1 VQSEVRFSPDELAT
15 AVGISRAR
23 LIRLVRLGLV
33 EATTPGAPEE
43 GSTPVFTAMAA
54 ARLRR
59 MLRLHRDLGV
69 NLADTAIIVGLLE
82 RLDRLER
89 ELARLRESGDVDR
102 YGGGAWT
109 STG

>member
-1 VQSEVRFSPDELAT
+1 VVQTEVRFSLEELAT
-15 AVGISRAR
+15 AVGISRNR
-23 LIRLVRLGLV
+23 LVRLVRLGLV
-33 EATTPGAPEE
+33 EAITPGSPED

-69 NLADTAIIVGLLE
+69 NLGDTVIIVGLLE

-89 ELARLRESGDVDR
+89 ELARLRESGHVDR
-102 YGGGAWT
+102 
-109 STG
+109 